1 MENQSKK
8 VSPEEV
14 EKTLSPE
21 GDVDVIINDKEKD
34 FEQEIDKEENLEKE
48 NDKDENENS
57 KVETKQEVEVETEED
72 KTSEEEKETKK
83 VKKEKRSKLKDENI
97 KLKEENKKLNEKY
110 LKAYAEMENSK
121 KRLNQQYVLDRKYS
135 SQSLIT
141 NLIDPIDMLK
151 KVCAYEAG
159 TEEMKNFL
167 MGFKMIS
174 DQLSNILETEG
185 LKEIEAKGKKFDPN
199 LHHAVQKEHVDGVE
213 PDTIIEVQQSGYM
226 YKDRVLRPAMVK
238 VSE

>member
-8 VSPEEV
+8 VSPDEV

-21 GDVDVIINDKEKD
+21 GDVDVIINDKEENCK
-34 FEQEIDKEENLEKE
+34 ENTDKEENCKKE
-48 NDKDENENS
+48 TNKEETESS
-57 KVETKQEVEVETEED
+57 KVEEKPEVEVASKED
-72 KTSEEEKETKK
+72 KTSEESETKK

-151 KVCAYEAG
+151 KVCAYEAA